1 MLPSPSVGSLPS
13 VALPAS
19 LSRCLSGT
27 FQIWAQCGAAGHRN
41 PFFFFFR
48 NSIPMRWVVGVW
60 ESGIRAWGPP
70 KNSRRLLR
78 SLGRTGQRVVQGRFP
93 HRLEVLELFL
103 SSTELPVENIM
114 SHPLLSLSACPSLHS
129 DPLLAQP
136 SPTSIPFAL
145 KKIPLCSSSKSS
157 NGSFLSFI

>member
-13 VALPAS
+13 LALPAS

-27 FQIWAQCGAAGHRN
+27 FQIWAQCGTAGHRS
-41 PFFFFFR
+41 
-48 NSIPMRWVVGVW
+48 SIPLRWVVGVW
-60 ESGIRAWGPP
+60 ESGIRVWGPP

-103 SSTELPVENIM
+103 NSTELLVEKNLV
-114 SHPLLSLSACPSLHS
+114 SHPLLSLPACPSLHS

-136 SPTSIPFAL
+136 SPASIPFAL